1 MMQRRTLLSLGAS
14 LPLAA
19 CGFKLRGS
27 VDFAFRSIY
36 LNGGANS
43 DFLREL
49 QRNLEASGSGLK
61 VLRDP
66 GDAAK
71 AEAIYDDLGQR
82 RQQVII
88 SRDATGQVREMQ
100 VRLFAKFRVR
110 TQGGAEYIP
119 ETELM
124 QYREISYLATY
135 ALSKA
140 SEAEML
146 YRNMQTDLVQ
156 QIVRRLAIVK
166 QARPVD

>member
-1 MMQRRTLLSLGAS
+1 MQRRTLLSLGAI

-36 LNGGANS
+36 INGPANS
-43 DFLREL
+43 DFLKEL
-49 QRNLEASGSGLK
+49 QRNLEASGSGLQ

-66 GDAAK
+66 NDATK

-88 SRDATGQVREMQ
+88 SRNASGQVREMQ
-100 VRLFAKFRVR
+100 VRLFVRFRVR
-110 TQGGAEYIP
+110 SQGGAEYIP
-119 ETELM
+119 DTELM
-124 QYREISYLATY
+124 QYREISYLETY

-140 SEAEML
+140 SEAELL

-156 QIVRRLAIVK
+156 QIVRRLSIVK
-166 QARPVD
+166 QAKPVD

>member
-1 MMQRRTLLSLGAS
+1 MQRRTLLTLGAS

-36 LNGGANS
+36 LAGAANS
-43 DFLREL
+43 DFLKEL
-49 QRNLEASGSGLK
+49 QRNLEASGSGLQ

-66 GDAAK
+66 NDATK

-82 RQQVII
+82 RQRVII
-88 SRDATGQVREMQ
+88 SRNASGQVRELQ
-100 VRLFAKFRVR
+100 VRLLAKFRLR
-110 TQGGAEYIP
+110 TQGGAEYIG

-124 QYREISYLATY
+124 QYREISYVETY

-140 SEAEML
+140 SEEEML

-156 QIVRRLAIVK
+156 QIVRRLSTVK
-166 QARPVD
+166 QAKPVD